1 MLASASPRPT
11 ESKFRILYLGSDL
24 ELVSAL
30 RNVLMEPDY
39 RLITCSEMESAVL
52 FLKSHIPYQLLLI
65 DFEWRGRDG
74 LNVARVAHQLR
85 HRKRMPIILVAAT
98 ELTKRLK
105 AVARQAGV
113 SECVTK
119 TADMQRVIEA
129 IRRYLVAGSTV
140 VR

>member
-30 RNVLMEPDY
+30 RNVLMEPDC
-39 RLITCSEMESAVL
+39 RLITCSEMESAML

-74 LNVARVAHQLR
+74 LNVARFVRQLR
-85 HRKRMPIILVAAT
+85 HRKRIPIVLVAT
-98 ELTKRLK
+98 ELSNRLK
-105 AVARQAGV
+105 AVARKAGV
-113 SECVTK
+113 SECVRK
-119 TADMQRVIEA
+119 TANMERIIEVIAEYLRVQ
-129 IRRYLVAGSTV
+129 
-140 VR
+140 